1 MGRGTAENTDGGGRR
16 VIVESRCRADGTDGS
31 DNCGTLE
38 VGTAAGSDARGGR
51 DAERKCRRIPDT
63 DRIADAVM
71 RKIPP
76 RRIYPRWLP
85 PTPAQRIALLQIRR
99 MQRNVMIWLVAF
111 IPAGWVVIAL
121 TRSDVMLVPF
131 SVLWLAAGIAL
142 ARRVTEMRCPRC
154 AESFCEKS
162 EMPYWYGLLN
172 HHCQSCGLTLA
183 RDDDSPQ

>member
-1 MGRGTAENTDGGGRR
+1 
-16 VIVESRCRADGTDGS
+16 
-31 DNCGTLE
+31 
-38 VGTAAGSDARGGR
+38 
-51 DAERKCRRIPDT
+51 
-63 DRIADAVM
+63 M

-85 PTPAQRIALLQIRR
+85 PTQAQRIALLQIRR
-99 MQRNVMIWLVAF
+99 MQRKAMIWLVAF

-131 SVLWLAAGIAL
+131 SVLWIAAGIAL
-142 ARRVTEMRCPRC
+142 ARRVTERRCPRC

-172 HHCQSCGLTLA
+172 HRCQSCGLTLSP
-183 RDDDSPQ
+183 DDDSPQ